1 MASALSFSIS
11 RASTVDALAL
21 KGSFSRFRGG
31 GAVAHLGQEDVI
43 GFVLITAP
51 KCL

>member
-21 KGSFSRFRGG
+21 KGSSSVDF
-31 GAVAHLGQEDVI
+31 VAAALSLTSGKKMS
-43 GFVLITAP
+43 LAL
-51 KCL
+51 C